1 MSHDPPVPGTAQKGG
16 EMSRDDGDRVLR
28 VLVVEDEPAIAN
40 GLVFNLRRKGYA
52 VELAADGE
60 TALALTGASRFD
72 LLVLD
77 IGLPGI
83 DGFGVCRELRQRSDF
98 TPILILTARD
108 QPDDV
113 VFGLKSGADDYMVKP
128 FDLAELLARAEG
140 LLRRAQWTQTQFTQP
155 QLSQTQPPHAQTA
168 ASPTPGNQEGPPFSS
183 ASGDRLT
190 FGDYWVDFR
199 TWQAKT
205 RDGTVE
211 LSRKELAVMQIFAEK
226 PNEVI
231 TRRELLDRVWELP
244 NHPNTRVVDNV
255 IVALR
260 KAFEGDAWRPR
271 HIHSVRG
278 VGYRFV
284 P

>member
-1 MSHDPPVPGTAQKGG
+1 MNVTEAAQ
-16 EMSRDDGDRVLR
+16 RQPR
-28 VLVVEDEPAIAN
+28 VLVVEDEPALAN
-40 GLVFNLRRKGYA
+40 GLVFNLERKGYA
-52 VELAADGE
+52 VTLAGDGE
-60 TALALTGASRFD
+60 RALERTRAHPFALI
-72 LLVLD
+72 VLD

-83 DGFGVCRELRQRSDF
+83 DGFDVCRELRRRGDF

-128 FDLAELLARAEG
+128 FDLGELLARVEG
-140 LLRRAQWTQTQFTQP
+140 LLRRAQWTRAQGDGEAE
-155 QLSQTQPPHAQTA
+155 PPA
-168 ASPTPGNQEGPPFSS
+168 
-183 ASGDRLT
+183 GDDDGGRLA

-199 TWQAKT
+199 SWQAKT
-205 RDGTVE
+205 RSGEIE
-211 LSRKELAVMQIFAEK
+211 LSRKELAVMQVFAEK
-226 PNEVI
+226 PNEVV

-260 KAFEGDAWRPR
+260 KAFEEDAWRPR

>member
-1 MSHDPPVPGTAQKGG
+1 MVAESVAGNAVRP
-16 EMSRDDGDRVLR
+16 ER
-28 VLVVEDEPAIAN
+28 VLVVEDEPAIAK
-40 GLVFNLRRKGYA
+40 GIVFNLRRKGYD
-52 VELAADGE
+52 VEHAEHGERALERAAE
-60 TALALTGASRFD
+60 RPFD
-72 LLVLD
+72 LVVLD

-83 DGFGVCRELRQRSDF
+83 DGFEVCRTLRQRGDF
-98 TPILILTARD
+98 SPVLVLTARD

-128 FDLAELLARAEG
+128 FELSELLARVEV
-140 LLRRAQWTQTQFTQP
+140 LLRRVAWAEGRSRSDTE
-155 QLSQTQPPHAQTA
+155 
-168 ASPTPGNQEGPPFSS
+168 PGT
-183 ASGDRLT
+183 DRLR

-199 TWQAKT
+199 SWQAKT
-205 RDGTVE
+205 REGTIE
-211 LSRKELAVMQIFAEK
+211 LSRKELAVMKVFAEK
-226 PNEVI
+226 PGEVV
-231 TRRELLDRVWELP
+231 TRRELLDLVWELP

-260 KAFEGDAWRPR
+260 KAFEENAWRPR

>member
-1 MSHDPPVPGTAQKGG
+1 LGS
-16 EMSRDDGDRVLR
+16 S
-28 VLVVEDEPAIAN
+28 
-40 GLVFNLRRKGYA
+40 
-52 VELAADGE
+52 
-60 TALALTGASRFD
+60 FD

-83 DGFGVCRELRQRSDF
+83 DGFGVCREFRQRGDF

-128 FDLAELLARAEG
+128 FDLAEFLARAEG
-140 LLRRAQWTQTQFTQP
+140 LLRRAQWTR
-155 QLSQTQPPHAQTA
+155 AQGTRAQGARDQA
-168 ASPTPGNQEGPPFSS
+168 APADAMGDRGS
-183 ASGDRLT
+183 DRLT

-211 LSRKELAVMQIFAEK
+211 LSRKELAVMQIFAER

-231 TRRELLDRVWELP
+231 TRRELLDRVWDLP

-255 IVALR
+255 IVVLR
-260 KAFEGDAWRPR
+260 KAFEEDAWRPR